1 MVLASLAVVMALS
14 LHDFFNHYKAEP
26 HQIAAIQELQEAM
39 PAELLDRKA
48 SWYETWKAGGRIEW
62 LLVPYYNQ
70 YKLQNGSRKCFT
82 AAAAMIAGNYAR
94 VLDPHNY
101 DRVRAKYG
109 DTTQVYTHLNA
120 LWELKL
126 KARFFN
132 NATPHLVEQ
141 LIDLGVPVGVGWLQ
155 NGNVAAGERPTGGH
169 WSVIIGYTK
178 SFFIV
183 HDPAGQ
189 PDLARGG
196 HDISKTGEG
205 VHYDKRYFIP
215 RWEVEGAGSGWALV
229 VTEDWMED
237 DIRSIINGHK

>member
-1 MVLASLAVVMALS
+1 MALS
-14 LHDFFNHYKAEP
+14 LHDFFNHYKAKP

-39 PAELLDRKA
+39 PVDLLDRKA

-70 YKLQNGSRKCFT
+70 YKLQEGRRKCFT

-94 VLDPHNY
+94 VLDPHSY

-109 DTTQVYTHLNA
+109 DTTEVDTHLNA

-155 NGNVAAGERPTGGH
+155 HGNVAAGEKPTGGH
-169 WSVIIGYTK
+169 WSVIIGYTE
-178 SFFIV
+178 SFLLFTTRLDNLTLPGAGTILQKLEKASTMTSV
-183 HDPAGQ
+183 ILYLGGRSKDPA
-189 PDLARGG
+189 A
-196 HDISKTGEG
+196 
-205 VHYDKRYFIP
+205 
-215 RWEVEGAGSGWALV
+215 AGL
-229 VTEDWMED
+229 
-237 DIRSIINGHK
+237 